1 MLKLT
6 CNFLAVKTPSN
17 PSYSLLLSGPEQ
29 RMNSGM
35 TDEERQRAM
44 DFIVEQ
50 QAQLSVNQQKS
61 DERTS
66 RLERILKLMINAG
79 RRTRRQVRE
88 LDERF
93 EQRFAR
99 LTDFI
104 VEQQAKLSVNQLKG
118 EERTIQLERIVKL
131 MISAGWRTRRQVTE
145 TDERFEQRF
154 AKIADAITTLAENQ
168 VRTEASNAHTDR
180 RLDALIDVMRESR
193 SGKS

>member
-1 MLKLT
+1 
-6 CNFLAVKTPSN
+6 
-17 PSYSLLLSGPEQ
+17 
-29 RMNSGM
+29 M

-50 QAQLSVNQQKS
+50 QARLSVNQQKS

-79 RRTRRQVRE
+79 RRTRRQVSE

-93 EQRFAR
+93 EQRFVR

-104 VEQQAKLSVNQLKG
+104 VEHQAKLSVNQLKG
-118 EERTIQLERIVKL
+118 EERTTQLERIVKL

-145 TDERFEQRF
+145 TDERFEQRL
-154 AKIADAITTLAENQ
+154 AKVTDALTTLAETQ
-168 VRTEASNAHTDR
+168 ARTEASNAHTDR
-180 RLDALIDVMRESR
+180 RLDALIDVVRESR